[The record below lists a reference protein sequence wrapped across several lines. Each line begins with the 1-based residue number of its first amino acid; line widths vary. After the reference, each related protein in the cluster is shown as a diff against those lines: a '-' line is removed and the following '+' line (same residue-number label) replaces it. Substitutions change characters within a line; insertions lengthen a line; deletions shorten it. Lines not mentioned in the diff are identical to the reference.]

1 MINIY
6 ILNYLKELLRCISN
20 PTKKNTPSIM
30 LRKIIHFRNIYN
42 EFAFLIF
49 PNDNN
54 SGIIIYSNI
63 IFEFKTSFFHVFCFI
78 YFSPII
84 SYTHSGVPEI
94 ICFPWLN
101 LFKSFFLLFPFTQQ
115 WDVIFCK
122 IFCDC
127 LSNFLVEDNINI
139 WLYFIFIYKDYK
151 APKAKTNSI
160 PE

>member
-1 MINIY
+1 
-6 ILNYLKELLRCISN
+6 
-20 PTKKNTPSIM
+20 M
-30 LRKIIHFRNIYN
+30 LRKIIYFMNIYN
-42 EFAFLIF
+42 EFTFLIF

-54 SGIIIYSNI
+54 SGIIIYFITIFHNNITNI
-63 IFEFKTSFFHVFCFI
+63 IFEFKTSFFHIFCFI

-115 WDVIFCK
+115 WDVTFCK
-122 IFCDC
+122 TFCDC
-127 LSNFLVEDNINI
+127 LSNSLVGDNINI
-139 WLYFIFIYKDYK
+139 WLYFIFISKDYK
-151 APKAKTNSI
+151 VPKAKTNSI